1 MLQIMKDRTRVLK
14 QWICIL
20 AVMCSQFGLFTLR
33 AAAQEPTTE
42 PTALPTP
49 TPAPTW
55 TPIPTPTNTPDPAVT
70 PTTNPTAS
78 ARLVDFRVD
87 DDEITKGEC
96 VTFSWVVRGDIDRVE
111 FDQLGDGKVPLLV
124 SDMDSREECPEEDT
138 TYELDV
144 TWLDGTNTERSIKIE
159 VDEDDAGDNSGDSD
173 ASSGTP
179 TPAGT
184 ASFVPVTPIPVI
196 GTPQASYQDASGSI
210 VVTPVGVLG
219 SVQTLPET
227 GYWSSPDERKI
238 DGSENGVADQGTGST
253 SAIRIAVFLAIVV
266 VGSALRTLV
275 GAGYRNES

>member
-1 MLQIMKDRTRVLK
+1 MNDQTRVLK
-14 QWICIL
+14 RWICIL
-20 AVMCSQFGLFTLR
+20 AVISSQFGLFTLR

-96 VTFSWVVRGDIDRVE
+96 VMFSWVVRGDVDRVE

-124 SDMDSREECPEEDT
+124 SEMDSREECPEEEDT

-144 TWLDGTNTERSIKIE
+144 TWLDGTHTKRSIKIE
-159 VDEDDAGDNSGDSD
+159 AEVGNAGDGNGDND
-173 ASSGTP
+173 ANNGTP
-179 TPAGT
+179 TPGST
-184 ASFVPVTPIPVI
+184 ASFVPVTPIPVT
-196 GTPQASYQDASGSI
+196 GTPQASYQGTSGSI

-219 SVQTLPET
+219 SVQVLPET
-227 GYWSSPDERKI
+227 GYLSSSDDHKI
-238 DGSENGVADQGTGST
+238 DRTEDDSPNRETERT
-253 SAIRIAVFLAIVV
+253 FAVSLVV
-266 VGSALRTLV
+266 LLTMVVFSSALRKLA
-275 GAGYRNES
+275 GARYGDEN

>member
-1 MLQIMKDRTRVLK
+1 VLQIMKDRTRVLK

-20 AVMCSQFGLFTLR
+20 AVIGSQFGLFTLR
-33 AAAQEPTTE
+33 AAAQEPTAE

-55 TPIPTPTNTPDPAVT
+55 TPIPTPTNTPDPAIT

-144 TWLDGTNTERSIKIE
+144 TWMDGTNTEQSIKIE
-159 VDEDDAGDNSGDSD
+159 VDEDDAGDNG
-173 ASSGTP
+173 G
-179 TPAGT
+179 
-184 ASFVPVTPIPVI
+184 
-196 GTPQASYQDASGSI
+196 
-210 VVTPVGVLG
+210 
-219 SVQTLPET
+219 
-227 GYWSSPDERKI
+227 
-238 DGSENGVADQGTGST
+238 
-253 SAIRIAVFLAIVV
+253 
-266 VGSALRTLV
+266 
-275 GAGYRNES
+275 